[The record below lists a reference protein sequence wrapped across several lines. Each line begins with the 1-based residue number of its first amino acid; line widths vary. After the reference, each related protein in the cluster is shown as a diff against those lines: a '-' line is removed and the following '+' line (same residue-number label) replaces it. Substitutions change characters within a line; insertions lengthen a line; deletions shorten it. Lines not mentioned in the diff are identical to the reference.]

1 MDKVK
6 EKLTNL
12 KLEAESWQ
20 EKYEELKEQMK
31 QLEQDNIQKENEIK
45 SLTVKNQQLD
55 QEVEKLE
62 DQIKETKELA
72 EESTT
77 LKSHNENFNK
87 RTKCWKKNWKKL
99 IGN

>member
-45 SLTVKNQQLD
+45 
-55 QEVEKLE
+55 
-62 DQIKETKELA
+62 
-72 EESTT
+72 
-77 LKSHNENFNK
+77 
-87 RTKCWKKNWKKL
+87 
-99 IGN
+99 